1 MSEIDEIPKEEPRQ
15 RSKDKTKGSST
26 PILDNFSRDLT
37 MLASLGELDEVIGR
51 RKEIRRIAQ
60 TLSRRKKNNPILIGE
75 PGCGKTAIVEGLAM
89 IIYEGKCPRNLLDK
103 RIVSLELTSL
113 VAGTKYRGQ
122 FEERMKAVLDELRDN
137 NDIIIFIDE
146 LHTVVGT
153 GNSSGNLDAANIFK
167 PALARGELQCIG
179 ATTLDEYR
187 EKIEK
192 DGALDRRFQKVH
204 IEPTTPKETFHI
216 LQNIKNKYEDHHKV
230 NYSNETLKQC
240 VSLAERYITEREF
253 PDKAIDIMDE
263 VGSKVQLDI
272 KYPKNIEDLKKKI
285 TDIKVLKFEV
295 VQSQQYEKA
304 AEIRDAE
311 RKYVDELEHKKSI
324 WEEKQELNRIE
335 VTLDDVL
342 SVVSD
347 ITKIP
352 LSRLNTKDKK
362 RLLNLESKLEKLV
375 IGQNESIEKV
385 SKSIRRN
392 SVGIRENKKP
402 IGSFIFLGPT
412 GVGKTHL
419 AKKLAEEV
427 FGSEEAV
434 IRVDMSEYQ
443 ERHSMSRLI
452 GSPPGYVGY
461 NEGGQLTE
469 KIRLN
474 PYSLV
479 LFDEVEKAHGDIFN
493 LLLQIFDDG
502 HITDSSGRKVNFK
515 NTLIIMTSN
524 IGVRQIM
531 DFGSGIGFST
541 KAMKQK
547 EDEHTRAII
556 SKALKNTF
564 NPEFLNRLD
573 DVITFNSLDKPSLKK
588 IVRIELAHLKSRLL
602 EKNYIFNFG
611 PSVINH
617 IVEIGYDEKFGARPL
632 QRAIQTEVEDTISE
646 EILKGKILVDTTY
659 TLSYNKKTEKVKIK

>member
-1 MSEIDEIPKEEPRQ
+1 MSTMDELPEEGPRQ
-15 RSKDKTKGSST
+15 RSKDKTKSSST

-37 MLASLGELDEVIGR
+37 MLASLDELDPVIGR

-146 LHTVVGT
+146 IHTVVGT

-167 PALARGELQCIG
+167 PALARGEVQCIG

-204 IEPTTPKETFHI
+204 IEPTTPEETLQI
-216 LQNIKNKYEDHHKV
+216 LENIKNKYEDHHKV
-230 NYSNETLKQC
+230 LYTNETLKNC
-240 VSLAERYITEREF
+240 VDLAERYITEREF
-253 PDKAIDIMDE
+253 PDKAIDILDE

-272 KYPKNIEDLKKKI
+272 KYPKKIEELKKRI
-285 TDIKVLKFEV
+285 VDIKALKFEV
-295 VQSQQYEKA
+295 VQSQKYEKA
-304 AEIRDAE
+304 AEIRDTE
-311 RKYVDELEHKKSI
+311 KKLVDELETKKFL
-324 WEEKQELNRIE
+324 WEEKQELNRIT

-347 ITKIP
+347 LTKIP
-352 LSRLNTKDKK
+352 LSRLGTKDKK
-362 RLLNLESKLEKLV
+362 RLLNLEKNIRKIV
-375 IGQNESIEKV
+375 IGQDEAIQKV
-385 SKSIRRN
+385 SSSVRRN
-392 SVGIRENKKP
+392 SVGIRDGKKP

-412 GVGKTHL
+412 GVGKTYL

-427 FGSEEAV
+427 FGSEDSV

-469 KIRLN
+469 KIRIN

-479 LFDEVEKAHGDIFN
+479 LFDEIEKAHDDIFN
-493 LLLQIFDDG
+493 LMLQILDDG
-502 HITDSSGRKVNFK
+502 YVTDASGRKVNFK

-524 IGVRQIM
+524 IGVKQIM
-531 DFGSGIGFST
+531 DFGTGIGFST
-541 KAMKQK
+541 KARKQK
-547 EDEHTRAII
+547 EDEHTRSII

-573 DVITFNSLDKPSLKK
+573 DIITFNSLNKTSIKR
-588 IVRIELAHLKSRLL
+588 IVKLELNNLKSRLL

-611 PSVINH
+611 PSIINH
-617 IVEIGYDEKFGARPL
+617 IVETGYDEKFGARPL
-632 QRAIQTEVEDTISE
+632 QRTIQTEIEDFISDEVLKGDILEDTPYI
-646 EILKGKILVDTTY
+646 I
-659 TLSYNKKTEKVKIK
+659 SYNKKTEKVKIK

>member
-1 MSEIDEIPKEEPRQ
+1 MDEIPNEEPRQ
-15 RSKDKTKGSST
+15 RSKDTTKSSST

-37 MLASLGELDEVIGR
+37 MLASLDELDPVIGR
-51 RKEIRRIAQ
+51 KNEIRRIAQ

-89 IIYEGKCPRNLLDK
+89 IIHEGKCPRNLLDK

-137 NDIIIFIDE
+137 KDIIIFIDE
-146 LHTVVGT
+146 IHTVVGT

-167 PALARGELQCIG
+167 PALARGEVQCIG

-204 IEPTTPKETFHI
+204 IEPTTTDETLQI

-230 NYSNETLKQC
+230 IYSLDTLKNC
-240 VSLAERYITEREF
+240 VDLADRYITEREF
-253 PDKAIDIMDE
+253 PDKAIDILDE

-272 KYPKNIEDLKKKI
+272 KYPKNIEELKKKI
-285 TDIKVLKFEV
+285 VEIQLEKFEV
-295 VQSQQYEKA
+295 VQSQKYEKA
-304 AEIRDAE
+304 AEIRDTE
-311 RKYVDELEHKKSI
+311 KKLVSELDVKKKV
-324 WEEKQELNRIE
+324 WEEKQELNRVV
-335 VTLDDVL
+335 VTIDDVL

-352 LSRLNTKDKK
+352 LSRLGTKDKK
-362 RLLNLESKLEKLV
+362 RLLNLENNITGV
-375 IGQNESIEKV
+375 VVGQNEAVEKV

-392 SVGIRENKKP
+392 SVGIRDSKKP

-427 FGSEEAV
+427 FGSEDSV

-443 ERHSMSRLI
+443 EKHSMSRLI

-479 LFDEVEKAHGDIFN
+479 LFDEIEKAHGDVFN
-493 LLLQIFDDG
+493 LMLQILDDG
-502 HITDSSGRKVNFK
+502 YVTDASGRKVNFK

-524 IGVRQIM
+524 IGIKQVM
-531 DFGSGIGFST
+531 DFGNGIGFST
-541 KAMKQK
+541 KAKKQK
-547 EDEHTRAII
+547 EDEHTRTII

-573 DVITFNSLDKPSLKK
+573 DIITFNALDKNSLKK
-588 IVRIELAHLKSRLL
+588 IVRLELESLKTRLL
-602 EKNYIFNFG
+602 EKNYTFNFG
-611 PSVINH
+611 PSIINH
-617 IVEIGYDEKFGARPL
+617 IVNVGYDEKFGARPL
-632 QRAIQTEVEDTISE
+632 QRAIQTEIEDFISD
-646 EILKGKILVDTTY
+646 EILKGDISEDNKY

>member
-15 RSKDKTKGSST
+15 RSKDNTPKSST

-37 MLASLGELDEVIGR
+37 MLASLDELDPVIGR
-51 RKEIRRIAQ
+51 KNEIRRIAQ

-137 NDIIIFIDE
+137 DDIIIFIDE
-146 LHTVVGT
+146 IHTVVGT

-167 PALARGELQCIG
+167 PALARGEVQCIG

-204 IEPTTPKETFHI
+204 IEPTTPEETLQI
-216 LQNIKNKYEDHHKV
+216 LKSIKDKYENHHKV
-230 NYSNETLKQC
+230 IYSDDTLKQC

-272 KYPKNIEDLKKKI
+272 KYPKSIEDLKKKI
-285 TDIKVLKFEV
+285 VDIKALKFEV
-295 VQSQQYEKA
+295 VQSQKYEKA
-304 AEIRDAE
+304 AEIRDTE
-311 RKYVDELEHKKSI
+311 RTYVEELEHKKTI
-324 WEEKQELNRIE
+324 WEKKQELNRLE
-335 VTLDDVL
+335 VVLDDVL

-352 LSRLNTKDKK
+352 LSRLGTKDKK
-362 RLLNLESKLEKLV
+362 RLLSLEKNITNFV
-375 IGQNESIEKV
+375 VGQTEAVEKV

-392 SVGIRENKKP
+392 SVGIRDSKKP

-427 FGSEEAV
+427 FGSEESV

-443 ERHSMSRLI
+443 EKHSMSRLI

-479 LFDEVEKAHGDIFN
+479 LFDEIEKAHGDVFN
-493 LLLQIFDDG
+493 LMLQILDDG
-502 HITDSSGRKVNFK
+502 YVTDASGRKVNFK

-524 IGVRQIM
+524 IGVKQVM

-541 KAMKQK
+541 KAKKQK
-547 EDEHTRAII
+547 EDEHARTII

-573 DVITFNSLDKPSLKK
+573 DIITFNPLDKKSLKK
-588 IVRIELAHLKSRLL
+588 IVKLELDSLKSRLL

-611 PSVINH
+611 PSIISH
-617 IVEIGYDEKFGARPL
+617 IVDVGYDEKFGARPL
-632 QRAIQTEVEDTISE
+632 QRAIQTEIEDFISD
-646 EILKGKILVDTTY
+646 EILKGDISEYTKY

>member
-1 MSEIDEIPKEEPRQ
+1 MSEIDGTPKEEPRQ
-15 RSKDKTKGSST
+15 RSKDKTPNSST

-37 MLASLGELDEVIGR
+37 MLASLNELDPVIGR
-51 RKEIRRIAQ
+51 KNEIRRIAQ

-137 NDIIIFIDE
+137 DDIIIFIDE
-146 LHTVVGT
+146 IHTVVGT

-167 PALARGELQCIG
+167 PALSRGEVQCIG
-179 ATTLDEYR
+179 ATTLNEYR

-204 IEPTTPKETFHI
+204 IEPTTPEETLQI
-216 LQNIKNKYEDHHKV
+216 LQNIKDKYEDHHKV
-230 NYSNETLKQC
+230 TYSDETLKQC

-272 KYPKNIEDLKKKI
+272 KYPKKIEDLKKKI
-285 TDIKVLKFEV
+285 IDIKTLKFEV

-304 AEIRDAE
+304 AEIRDTE
-311 RKYVDELEHKKSI
+311 RKYVNELEYKKNI

-347 ITKIP
+347 LTKIP
-352 LSRLNTKDKK
+352 LSRLDTKDKK
-362 RLLNLESKLEKLV
+362 RLLNLENKLTKLV
-375 IGQNESIEKV
+375 IGQSEAVEKV
-385 SKSIRRN
+385 SKAIRRN

-427 FGSEEAV
+427 FGSEESV

-443 ERHSMSRLI
+443 EKHSMSRLI
-452 GSPPGYVGY
+452 GSPPGYVG
-461 NEGGQLTE
+461 L
-469 KIRLN
+469 
-474 PYSLV
+474 
-479 LFDEVEKAHGDIFN
+479 
-493 LLLQIFDDG
+493 
-502 HITDSSGRKVNFK
+502 
-515 NTLIIMTSN
+515 
-524 IGVRQIM
+524 
-531 DFGSGIGFST
+531 
-541 KAMKQK
+541 
-547 EDEHTRAII
+547 
-556 SKALKNTF
+556 
-564 NPEFLNRLD
+564 
-573 DVITFNSLDKPSLKK
+573 
-588 IVRIELAHLKSRLL
+588 
-602 EKNYIFNFG
+602 
-611 PSVINH
+611 
-617 IVEIGYDEKFGARPL
+617 
-632 QRAIQTEVEDTISE
+632 
-646 EILKGKILVDTTY
+646 
-659 TLSYNKKTEKVKIK
+659 

>member
-1 MSEIDEIPKEEPRQ
+1 MDEIPNEEPRQ
-15 RSKDKTKGSST
+15 RSKDTSKGSST

-37 MLASLGELDEVIGR
+37 MLASLDELDPVIGR
-51 RKEIRRIAQ
+51 KNEIRRIAQ

-89 IIYEGKCPRNLLDK
+89 IIHEGKCPRNLLDK

-137 NDIIIFIDE
+137 KEIIIFIDE
-146 LHTVVGT
+146 IHTVVGT

-167 PALARGELQCIG
+167 PALARGEVQCIG

-204 IEPTTPKETFHI
+204 IEPTTLEETLQI
-216 LQNIKNKYEDHHKV
+216 LENIKNKYEDHHKV
-230 NYSNETLKQC
+230 IYSEETLKNC
-240 VSLAERYITEREF
+240 VILADRYITEREF
-253 PDKAIDIMDE
+253 PDKAIDILDE

-272 KYPKNIEDLKKKI
+272 KYPKKIEELKKKI
-285 TDIKVLKFEV
+285 VDIKTLKFEV
-295 VQSQQYEKA
+295 VQSQKYEKA
-304 AEIRDAE
+304 AEIRDTE
-311 RKYVDELEHKKSI
+311 KKLVSDLEDKKKV
-324 WEEKQELNRIE
+324 WEEKQELNRVVVTIE
-335 VTLDDVL
+335 DVL
-342 SVVSD
+342 AVVSE

-352 LSRLNTKDKK
+352 LSRLGTKDKK
-362 RLLNLESKLEKLV
+362 RLLNLEKNITNYV
-375 IGQNESIEKV
+375 VGQSEAVEKV

-392 SVGIRENKKP
+392 SVGIRDSKKP

-419 AKKLAEEV
+419 AKKLADEV
-427 FGSEEAV
+427 FGSEDSV

-443 ERHSMSRLI
+443 EKHSMSRLI

-479 LFDEVEKAHGDIFN
+479 LFDEIEKAHGDVFN
-493 LLLQIFDDG
+493 LMLQILDDG
-502 HITDSSGRKVNFK
+502 YVTDASGRKVNFK

-524 IGVRQIM
+524 IGVKQAI

-541 KAMKQK
+541 KSKKNK
-547 EDEHTRAII
+547 EEEHTRSII

-573 DVITFNSLDKPSLKK
+573 DIITFNSLDKKSLKK
-588 IVRIELAHLKSRLL
+588 IVKLELESLKTRLL
-602 EKNYIFNFG
+602 EKDYIFNFG
-611 PSVINH
+611 PSIVDH
-617 IVEIGYDEKFGARPL
+617 IVEVGYDEKFGARPL
-632 QRAIQTEVEDTISE
+632 QRAIQTEIEDFISD
-646 EILKGKILVDTTY
+646 EILKSNISEHTKY
-659 TLSYNKKTEKVKIK
+659 NLSYNKKTEKVKIK

>member
-1 MSEIDEIPKEEPRQ
+1 MKYQ
-15 RSKDKTKGSST
+15 TKNQDNVQKIHTKSSST

-37 MLASLGELDEVIGR
+37 MLASLDELDPVIGR
-51 RKEIRRIAQ
+51 KNEIRRIAQ

-89 IIYEGKCPRNLLDK
+89 IIHEGKCPRNLLDK

-137 NDIIIFIDE
+137 KDIIIFIDE
-146 LHTVVGT
+146 IHTVVGT

-167 PALARGELQCIG
+167 PALARGEVQCIG

-204 IEPTTPKETFHI
+204 IEPTTTEETLQI

-230 NYSNETLKQC
+230 IYSLETLKNC
-240 VSLAERYITEREF
+240 VDLANRYITEREF
-253 PDKAIDIMDE
+253 PDKAIDILDE

-272 KYPKNIEDLKKKI
+272 KYPKNIEELKKKI
-285 TDIKVLKFEV
+285 VEIQLEKFEV
-295 VQSQQYEKA
+295 VQSQKYEKA
-304 AEIRDAE
+304 AEIRDTE
-311 RKYVDELEHKKSI
+311 KKLVSELDVKKKV
-324 WEEKQELNRIE
+324 WEEKQELNRVV
-335 VTLDDVL
+335 VTIDDVL

-352 LSRLNTKDKK
+352 LSRLGTKDKK
-362 RLLNLESKLEKLV
+362 RLLNLENNITSV
-375 IGQNESIEKV
+375 VVGQSEAVEKV

-392 SVGIRENKKP
+392 SVGIRDSKKP

-427 FGSEEAV
+427 FGSEDSV

-443 ERHSMSRLI
+443 EKHSMSRLI

-479 LFDEVEKAHGDIFN
+479 LFDEIEKAHGDVFN
-493 LLLQIFDDG
+493 LMLQILDDG
-502 HITDSSGRKVNFK
+502 YVTDASGRKVNFK

-524 IGVRQIM
+524 IGIKQVM
-531 DFGSGIGFST
+531 DFGNGIGFST
-541 KAMKQK
+541 KAKKQK
-547 EDEHTRAII
+547 EDEHTRTII

-573 DVITFNSLDKPSLKK
+573 DIITFNPLDKNSLKK
-588 IVRIELAHLKSRLL
+588 IVRLELESLKTRLL
-602 EKNYIFNFG
+602 EKNYTFNFG
-611 PSVINH
+611 PSIVNH
-617 IVEIGYDEKFGARPL
+617 IVNVGYDEKFGARPL
-632 QRAIQTEVEDTISE
+632 QRAIQTEIEDFISD
-646 EILKGKILVDTTY
+646 EILKGDISEHNKY

>member
-1 MSEIDEIPKEEPRQ
+1 MSTMDEIPNEEPRQ
-15 RSKDKTKGSST
+15 RSKDTSKGSST

-37 MLASLGELDEVIGR
+37 MLASLDELDPVIGR
-51 RKEIRRIAQ
+51 KNEIRRIAQ

-89 IIYEGKCPRNLLDK
+89 IIHEGKCPRNLLDK

-137 NDIIIFIDE
+137 KEIIIFIDE
-146 LHTVVGT
+146 IHTVVGT

-167 PALARGELQCIG
+167 PALARGEVQCIG

-204 IEPTTPKETFHI
+204 IEPTTLEETLQI
-216 LQNIKNKYEDHHKV
+216 LENIKNKYEDHHKV
-230 NYSNETLKQC
+230 IYSEETLKNC
-240 VSLAERYITEREF
+240 VILADRYITEREF
-253 PDKAIDIMDE
+253 PDKAIDILDE

-272 KYPKNIEDLKKKI
+272 KYPKKIEELKKKI
-285 TDIKVLKFEV
+285 VDIKTLKFEV
-295 VQSQQYEKA
+295 VQSQKYEKA
-304 AEIRDAE
+304 AEIRDTE
-311 RKYVDELEHKKSI
+311 KKLVSDLEDKKKV
-324 WEEKQELNRIE
+324 WEEKQELNRVVVTIE
-335 VTLDDVL
+335 DVL
-342 SVVSD
+342 AVVSE

-352 LSRLNTKDKK
+352 LSRLGTKDKK
-362 RLLNLESKLEKLV
+362 RLLNLEKNITNYV
-375 IGQNESIEKV
+375 VGQSEAVEKV

-392 SVGIRENKKP
+392 SVGIRDSKKP

-419 AKKLAEEV
+419 AKKLADEV
-427 FGSEEAV
+427 FGSEDSV

-443 ERHSMSRLI
+443 EKHSMSRLI

-479 LFDEVEKAHGDIFN
+479 LFDEIEKAHGDVFN
-493 LLLQIFDDG
+493 LMLQILDDG
-502 HITDSSGRKVNFK
+502 YVTDASGRKVNFK

-524 IGVRQIM
+524 IGVKQAI

-541 KAMKQK
+541 KSKKNK
-547 EDEHTRAII
+547 EEEHTRSII

-573 DVITFNSLDKPSLKK
+573 DIITFNSLDKKSLKK
-588 IVRIELAHLKSRLL
+588 IVKLELESLKTRLL
-602 EKNYIFNFG
+602 EKDYIFNFG
-611 PSVINH
+611 PSIVDH
-617 IVEIGYDEKFGARPL
+617 IVEVGYDEKFGARPL
-632 QRAIQTEVEDTISE
+632 QRAIQTEIEDFISD
-646 EILKGKILVDTTY
+646 EILKSNISEHTKY
-659 TLSYNKKTEKVKIK
+659 NLSYNKKTEKVKIK